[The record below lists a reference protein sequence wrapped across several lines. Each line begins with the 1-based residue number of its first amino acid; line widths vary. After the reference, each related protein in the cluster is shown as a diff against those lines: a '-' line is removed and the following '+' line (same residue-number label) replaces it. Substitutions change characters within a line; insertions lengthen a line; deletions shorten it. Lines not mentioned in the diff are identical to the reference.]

1 MDSLTLRKTT
11 REDIP
16 SIFAIEQASF
26 VSPWNVHTFLTTLHN
41 RRSCNITARC
51 NGEIVGYCFSL
62 GMKNMVHLLN
72 LAVHPD
78 FRRQGI
84 ARRLLHEIFS
94 FARSHGKSYVFLEV
108 RKSNDSAKRLY
119 TSVGFTHVSTWQ
131 RYYSDSGED
140 ASIMVKRLERTAG

>member
-1 MDSLTLRKTT
+1 MDSLILRKTT
-11 REDIP
+11 REDMP
-16 SIFAIEQASF
+16 SILAIEQASF
-26 VSPWNVHTFLTTLHN
+26 VSPWSVYTFLTALHD
-41 RRSCNITARC
+41 RKSCNITARC
-51 NGEIVGYCFSL
+51 HGNVVGYCFSL

-84 ARRLLHEIFS
+84 ARRLLDQIFS
-94 FARSHGKSYVFLEV
+94 FARSDGKSYVFLEV

-119 TSVGFTHVSTWQ
+119 ASVGFTHVNTWR

-140 ASIMVKRLERTAG
+140 ASIMVKRLERTDG

>member
-11 REDIP
+11 REDMP
-16 SIFAIEQASF
+16 SILAIEQASF
-26 VSPWNVHTFLTTLHN
+26 ISPWSVYTFLTILHD
-41 RRSCNITARC
+41 RRSYNLTARYD
-51 NGEIVGYCFSL
+51 GEIVGYCFSL

-78 FRRQGI
+78 FRRRGI
-84 ARRLLHEIFS
+84 ARRLLNEIFS

-108 RKSNDSAKRLY
+108 RKSNDTAKRLY
-119 TSVGFTHVSTWQ
+119 SSMGFTHVSTWQ

-140 ASIMVKRLERTAG
+140 ASIMVKRLDKD